1 MLEVVNSEDND
12 DIYKDELEVEESDTD
27 NDQNIQKWA
36 FYEFFSS
43 SCLFEVIS

>member
-36 FYEFFSS
+36 FYEFFPVAAY
-43 SCLFEVIS
+43 LK